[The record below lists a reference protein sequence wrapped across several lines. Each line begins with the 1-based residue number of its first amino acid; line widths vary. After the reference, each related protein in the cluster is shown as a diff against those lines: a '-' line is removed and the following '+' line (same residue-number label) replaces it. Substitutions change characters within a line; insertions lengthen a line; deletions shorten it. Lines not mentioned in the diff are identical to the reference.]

1 MKAFLKTIK
10 EYVTNNAIGL
20 QSTLFLIFALISF
33 TLDSNNKFW
42 MFIITSIAF
51 SGIQSIID
59 ELKKLNKK

>member
-33 TLDSNNKFW
+33 TLDSDNKFW
-42 MFIITSIAF
+42 MFIIASIAF